1 MLKIT
6 ALTLVSVAT
15 LAVPAVAQAP
25 TPAPAMTRPS
35 QAQAPAAT
43 RPAPAQAPAATRPA
57 QPAAPT
63 PVAPAAQPAKAPEPP
78 GQPLNIMLELTIT
91 DQGGTGAPTKK
102 TVNLIVADRQNGS
115 VRSRGRVGPGR
126 DVIIN
131 VDARPLITRDNVIRL
146 DLGLEYQPV
155 IDERV
160 TAAAASPN
168 PSPFPPEQSYSN
180 LNQRISVL
188 LDSGKPLVI
197 SQAADPGS
205 TRQISVEVKATIAK

>member
-6 ALTLVSVAT
+6 ALTLATVA
-15 LAVPAVAQAP
+15 AVGLSAA
-25 TPAPAMTRPS
+25 
-35 QAQAPAAT
+35 AQAPAPTTA
-43 RPAPAQAPAATRPA
+43 RPA
-57 QPAAPT
+57 QTPT
-63 PVAPAAQPAKAPEPP
+63 PVPAAAAQAARAPEPA

-91 DQGGTGAPTKK
+91 DQGGSGTPTKK
-102 TVNLIVADRQNGS
+102 TVSLIVADRQNGS
-115 VRSRGRVGPGR
+115 VRSRGRVAAGR

-131 VDARPLITRDNVIRL
+131 VDARPQITRDNVVRL

-155 IDERV
+155 VDERV
-160 TAAAASPN
+160 SAAAATPN
-168 PSPFPPEQSYSN
+168 AAPFPPEPSYSN